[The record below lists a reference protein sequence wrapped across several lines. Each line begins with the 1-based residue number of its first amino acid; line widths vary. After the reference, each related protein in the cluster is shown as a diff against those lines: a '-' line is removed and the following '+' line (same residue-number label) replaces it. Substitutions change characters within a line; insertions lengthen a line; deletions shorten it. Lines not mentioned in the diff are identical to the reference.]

1 MEQDYSIE
9 ALASTFAE
17 HAKISEEH
25 QKFVN
30 QVFIEQNP
38 GQELPPHMANPFNM
52 AQAFVSMCEE
62 IENLKCQLRGHM
74 RNEHPYA

>member
-1 MEQDYSIE
+1 MEQDYTIE
-9 ALASTFAE
+9 ALVSTFAE

-30 QVFIEQNP
+30 QVFLEQNP

-52 AQAFVSMCEE
+52 AQAFVSMCAE
-62 IENLKCQLRGHM
+62 IQELKEQLRDH
-74 RNEHPYA
+74 NVYQHPFG